1 MEWVEIEI
9 EQLDSDLPLPQ
20 YMTRG
25 SSGMDLYARRATT
38 LLPRQIKLIPTGI
51 KVGIPTGFELQI
63 RPRSGLAT
71 QGVSVINSPGT
82 IDPDYRGEI
91 KVILINFGEKPY
103 LIKRGDRIA
112 QAVLCPVCYAR
123 LKVVNQLK
131 GSERSHQG
139 FGHTGR

>member
-1 MEWVEIEI
+1 MELVEIEV
-9 EQLDSDLPLPQ
+9 EQLDPDLPLPQ

-25 SSGMDLYARRATT
+25 SSGMDLYARQATT
-38 LLPRQIKLIPTGI
+38 LSPRQIKLIPTGI
-51 KVGIPTGFELQI
+51 KVGIPPGFELQI

-71 QGVSVINSPGT
+71 QGVGVVNSPGT

-103 LIKRGDRIA
+103 FIKRGDRIA
-112 QAVLCPVCYAR
+112 QGVLCPVCHAR
-123 LKVVNQLK
+123 LRVVNQLK
-131 GSERSHQG
+131 GSKRSHQG